1 MNDREARLKL
11 ADELSNLVEA
21 LKDDD
26 YGAGIMTELEGNR
39 ELQLVAVLGDDT
51 TLLVLK
57 RWTKTEMEEVRRKA
71 EEDEEW
77 PELLEFVGGNF

>member
-1 MNDREARLKL
+1 MNEKEARLKL

-26 YGAGIMTELEGNR
+26 YGAGIMTELEGKR
-39 ELQLVAVLGDDT
+39 ELQLVAVLGNDT

-57 RWTKTEMEEVRRKA
+57 RWTKQEMEDIKKKVEI
-71 EEDEEW
+71 DEEW
-77 PELLEFVGGNF
+77 PELIEITGGW